1 MKESVRP
8 SPLFLS
14 AANAISNLVC
24 MLLDIIRSASLKT
37 RIKVYSV
44 ILYFFIDGVILYMV
58 FMICLFTCDVVDFFF
73 HFSIGRF
80 TLFLF

>member
-1 MKESVRP
+1 MKESLRS
-8 SPLFLS
+8 SPLILS

-24 MLLDIIRSASLKT
+24 MLLDIRSASMKT

-58 FMICLFTCDVVDFFF
+58 FMVCLFACDVVDFFF

-80 TLFLF
+80 TSFLF